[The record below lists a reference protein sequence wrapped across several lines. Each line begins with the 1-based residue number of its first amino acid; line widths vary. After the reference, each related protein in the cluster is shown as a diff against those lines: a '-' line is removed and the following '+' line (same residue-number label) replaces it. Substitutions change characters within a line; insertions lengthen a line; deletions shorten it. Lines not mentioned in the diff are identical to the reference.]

1 MSWTIFFSA
10 DKIIAVKIFQIV
22 ELVRFSAPAEPG
34 NSLQSDIRSK
44 SPLKL
49 KKNKEFSSRDLC
61 RPESDG
67 LTEC

>member
-49 KKNKEFSSRDLC
+49 KKKIKNSHLGIFVAQRVT
-61 RPESDG
+61 G
-67 LTEC
+67 

>member
-10 DKIIAVKIFQIV
+10 DKILAVKIFQIV

-44 SPLKL
+44 SPLKVQ
-49 KKNKEFSSRDLC
+49 K
-61 RPESDG
+61 
-67 LTEC
+67 